1 MYDTLLQRIF
11 RHKGLE
17 AGWST
22 RLAVDHR
29 ARSVG
34 ALERQKTDKQI
45 NRTFCELVKLRP
57 SEYDLA
63 ERNSNADIGC

>member
-34 ALERQKTDKQI
+34 VLERPRLI
-45 NRTFCELVKLRP
+45 NRTFCELVKLRH